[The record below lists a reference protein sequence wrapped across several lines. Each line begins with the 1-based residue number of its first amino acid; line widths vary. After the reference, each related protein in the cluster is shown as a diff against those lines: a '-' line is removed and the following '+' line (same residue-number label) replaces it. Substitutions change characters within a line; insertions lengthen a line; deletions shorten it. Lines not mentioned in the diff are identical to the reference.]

1 MPLSQTL
8 TAKEQTRE
16 FVTPIKIC
24 MLIRRIQVQLEN
36 QMGTNKLRK
45 SRIVL
50 LIRFRKKN
58 RALQKLKSITG
69 SPKAN

>member
-58 RALQKLKSITG
+58 RALQKLKLIIG

>member
-1 MPLSQTL
+1 M

-24 MLIRRIQVQLEN
+24 MLIRKIRVQSEN
-36 QMGTNKLRK
+36 QIGTSKLRK
-45 SRIVL
+45 SRIKL

-58 RALQKLKSITG
+58 RALQKLKLIIG
-69 SPKAN
+69 FPKAN